1 MPLKQKEIRKLTFV
15 IVSKLFLANGPIP
28 AFLCQVLFVNFLS
41 NFAVKYVQ
49 QLEEISKSSKYCL
62 GYILKGQKVLNDRM
76 KLENNKATPS

>member
-1 MPLKQKEIRKLTFV
+1 MKQEEIRKLRFV
-15 IVSKLFLANGPIP
+15 IVSKLFLANRPI
-28 AFLCQVLFVNFLS
+28 LFVNFLS
-41 NFAVKYVQ
+41 YFTVKYVQ